1 MSFNRDKNTYH
12 ISRAGTEI
20 FRLDSSAMLKHWQAG
35 KIEPTDHYW
44 YKGMSTWL
52 PMASLPL
59 VMGVPRFGQPT
70 AASSLPSSEPKPPP
84 PSRPPSSPYPAPAPA
99 PAPAPFPGPLP
110 SPFPAPTP
118 TSYPTQN
125 PNPTQ
130 PVQPPPV
137 SHLPPRPAQPPDR
150 CPNCNSKTIKTAR
163 AIYLAGTRDSTSSGT
178 SYGWGRRS
186 SPRSWNSSRTSRSRL
201 AAQLAPPDEMGC
213 GFSSILMFMLILGL
227 VGALAGSVSA
237 SPAFVVL
244 VALLGFGLYKL
255 SKSNM
260 GQREKQEM
268 AVKMEEYERTWYC
281 SKCATKF
288 IW

>member
-1 MSFNRDKNTYH
+1 
-12 ISRAGTEI
+12 
-20 FRLDSSAMLKHWQAG
+20 
-35 KIEPTDHYW
+35 
-44 YKGMSTWL
+44 
-52 PMASLPL
+52 
-59 VMGVPRFGQPT
+59 
-70 AASSLPSSEPKPPP
+70 
-84 PSRPPSSPYPAPAPA
+84 
-99 PAPAPFPGPLP
+99 
-110 SPFPAPTP
+110 
-118 TSYPTQN
+118 
-125 PNPTQ
+125 
-130 PVQPPPV
+130 
-137 SHLPPRPAQPPDR
+137 
-150 CPNCNSKTIKTAR
+150 
-163 AIYLAGTRDSTSSGT
+163 
-178 SYGWGRRS
+178 
-186 SPRSWNSSRTSRSRL
+186 L

>member
-20 FRLDSSAMLKHWQAG
+20 FRLDASALLKHWQAG

-44 YKGMSTWL
+44 FKGMPTWL
-52 PMASLPL
+52 PMSSLPL

-70 AASSLPSSEPKPPP
+70 AASALPSFEPNPPP
-84 PSRPPSSPYPAPAPA
+84 PSRPPAAPYPAPTPV
-99 PAPAPFPGPLP
+99 PLPSPLP

-125 PNPTQ
+125 PNPSQ
-130 PVQPPPV
+130 PVQPPPPV
-137 SHLPPRPAQPPDR
+137 SHLPPRPAHPPDR
-150 CPNCNSKTIKTAR
+150 CPSCNSKTIKTAR

-237 SPAFVVL
+237 SPGFVVL